1 MTLHVHPGTVHG
13 TVVAP
18 PSKSYTHRAFLLGL
32 LAEGATTIRDALA
45 SEDPRATLQGVEA
58 LGARVQRG
66 PVVTIESD
74 GRVRASRDTVDCLN
88 SGTTLRLLSAI
99 AALADGETTLTG
111 DASLVKRPMQ
121 PLADALAQLG
131 VAVTT
136 TGGKAPLRVKGPL
149 KGGRAKLPGDVSS
162 QFVSAI
168 LLAGSRSS
176 GGVDVEIDGALKS
189 RPYVDITIEM
199 MEDFGA
205 TAQRVGEG
213 FHVDGGQRYRAR
225 DYRIPGDFSTAA
237 FPLVA
242 GALAGEVTVENLPA
256 RTAQGDKAILDQLE
270 AFGATVVR
278 SDRSATVR
286 RSQLHGARIDLS
298 DTPDAFPA
306 LCALAAHA
314 KGETILS
321 GAAHLRFKESD
332 RIKAM
337 VTNLRRMGVDCE
349 EREDGAIIRG
359 GKGVHGAR
367 GLVTEGDHRI
377 LMALSVCGLA
387 ADGPLELDDHEAH
400 AVSYPSFLQDFRR
413 MGARMDIT
421 GEDGEERAGDHA

>member
-1 MTLHVHPGTVHG
+1 MSLVLHPGSVHG

-32 LAEGATTIRDALA
+32 LAEGTTTVRDSLA

-58 LGARVQRG
+58 LGARVTRG
-66 PVVTIESD
+66 DVVRIASD
-74 GRVRASRDTVDCLN
+74 GKVRASRETVDCLN

-99 AALADGETTLTG
+99 ASLADGETRLTG
-111 DASLVKRPMQ
+111 DASLVKRPMG
-121 PLADALAQLG
+121 PLVDALSALG
-131 VAVTT
+131 VKTT
-136 TGGKAPLRVKGPL
+136 STNGKAPITVRGPMR
-149 KGGRAKLPGDVSS
+149 GGRATLPGDMSS
-162 QFVSAI
+162 QFVSA
-168 LLAGSRSS
+168 LVLAGARTSD
-176 GGVDVEIDGALKS
+176 GVTVEIQGTLKS
-189 RPYVDITIEM
+189 RPYVDITLEM

-205 TAQRVGEG
+205 KAERAGEG
-213 FHVDGGQRYRAR
+213 FRVAGGQRYKAT
-225 DYRIPGDFSTAA
+225 DYRVPGDFSTAA

-278 SDRSATVR
+278 SARSATVR
-286 RSQLHGARIDLS
+286 KSELHGARIDLS

-314 KGETILS
+314 KGETVLS

-337 VTNLRRMGVDCE
+337 VTNLRRMGVDAQ
-349 EREDGAIIRG
+349 EREDGAVIRG
-359 GKGVHGAR
+359 GKVHGAR

-377 LMALSVCGLA
+377 LMALAVCGLA
-387 ADGPLELDDHEAH
+387 ADGPVELDDHEAH
-400 AVSYPSFLQDFRR
+400 AVSYPTFIQDFQR
-413 MGARMDIT
+413 MGARI
-421 GEDGEERAGDHA
+421 EVVH

>member
-1 MTLHVHPGTVHG
+1 MSLVVHPGAVRG

-32 LAEGATTIRDALA
+32 LAEGTSVVRDALA

-58 LGARVQRG
+58 LGARVTRG
-66 PVVTIESD
+66 PEVRVESD
-74 GRVRASRDTVDCLN
+74 GRVRPARATVDCLN

-99 AALADGETTLTG
+99 ASLAEGETTLTG

-131 VAVTT
+131 VQATT
-136 TGGKAPLRVKGPL
+136 TAGKAPIRVKGPL
-149 KGGRAKLPGDVSS
+149 RGGRAKLPGDVSS
-162 QFVSAI
+162 QFVSAL
-168 LLAGSRSS
+168 LLAGARSAE
-176 GGVDVEIDGALKS
+176 GVAVEIDGVLKS

-199 MEDFGA
+199 MEDFGGRA
-205 TAQRVGEG
+205 ERVGEG
-213 FHVDGGQRYRAR
+213 FRVQGGQRLRAR
-225 DYRIPGDFSTAA
+225 EYRVPGDFSTAA

-242 GALAGEVTVENLPA
+242 GALTGQVTVENLPA

-270 AFGATVVR
+270 AFGAHVR
-278 SDRSATVR
+278 RGERSATV
-286 RSQLHGARIDLS
+286 SASPLEGCDLDLS

-314 KGETILS
+314 KGETVLR

-332 RIKAM
+332 RIRAM
-337 VTNLRRMGVDCE
+337 VTNLSRMGVDCQE
-349 EREDGAIIRG
+349 KEDGAVIRG
-359 GKGVHGAR
+359 GKGVRGAR
-367 GLVTEGDHRI
+367 GLLTEGDHRI
-377 LMALSVCGLA
+377 LMALAVCGLA

-400 AVSYPSFLQDFRR
+400 AVSYPTFLDDFRR
-413 MGARMDIT
+413 MGARMEI
-421 GEDGEERAGDHA
+421 A